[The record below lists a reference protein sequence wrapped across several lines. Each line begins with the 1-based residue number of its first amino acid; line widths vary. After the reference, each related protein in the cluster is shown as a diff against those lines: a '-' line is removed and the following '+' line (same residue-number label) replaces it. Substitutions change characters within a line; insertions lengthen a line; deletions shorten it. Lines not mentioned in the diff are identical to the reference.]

1 MNQDRTE
8 RLLQGQTEIA
18 RKVFE
23 VVPIGQAWTPLQI
36 KTELE
41 RLGLSTATLHVVR
54 GCLRELCSSNLIGE
68 PTREMYRRRAV
79 RNKPAVKPVETPT
92 VPASSTQATP
102 KPATTEA
109 AKSGALDIIASL
121 SSELSGIASELNA
134 RAKRLELIAE
144 ELEDVALT
152 VLQEQ
157 EASKE
162 SLRRFDDLKRLMR
175 DLSAATA

>member
-54 GCLRELCSSNLIGE
+54 GCLRELCSSNLISE

-79 RNKPAVKPVETPT
+79 RNRTIIKSVEEPT
-92 VPASSTQATP
+92 VQATP
-102 KPATTEA
+102 APAAPKPAPADEA
-109 AKSGALDIIASL
+109 KNPGALERIASL
-121 SSELSGIASELNA
+121 SSELAGIADELNTRA
-134 RAKRLELIAE
+134 RRLELIAN
-144 ELEDVALT
+144 ELEDVARPAGARG
-152 VLQEQ
+152 QQREP
-157 EASKE
+157 AP
-162 SLRRFDDLKRLMR
+162 LR
-175 DLSAATA
+175 